1 MGRLKKPIALKKQEG
16 TFRKDRDGQ
25 KLDLPP
31 SMPVLPDYIT
41 ESAQNYYLATVSKLV
56 KMNLINE
63 VDETALVL
71 LAEAYDDYRKA
82 KAYID
87 KHGDTY
93 SVTNQ
98 AGEILWKLH
107 PKARIM
113 SESWG
118 RVKKMLSEF
127 GLTPSARAKLNAVE
141 NKVISLDELLDD

>member
-25 KLDLPP
+25 KLDLPASLP
-31 SMPVLPDYIT
+31 ILPDYI
-41 ESAQNYYLATVSKLV
+41 SDDAQSYYLGIASKLH
-56 KMNLINE
+56 KMNLIND
-63 VDETALVL
+63 VDQTALVL

-82 KAYID
+82 KEYID
-87 KHGDTY
+87 KNGDVY

-98 AGEILWKLH
+98 AGEILYKLH

-113 SESWG
+113 AESWG

-141 NKVISLDELLDD
+141 NNIISLDDLLDD

>member
-16 TFRKDRDGQ
+16 TFRSDRDGN
-25 KLDLPP
+25 KLELPS
-31 SMPVLPDYIT
+31 SMPILPDYISK
-41 ESAQNYYLATVSKLV
+41 SAQSYYLATASKLV
-56 KMNLINE
+56 KMNLIND

-82 KAYID
+82 KDYID
-87 KHGDTY
+87 EHGDTY

-98 AGEILWKLH
+98 AGEILWKMH

-113 SESWG
+113 SESWL

-141 NKVISLDELLDD
+141 DQVITLDDLLND

>member
-16 TFRKDRDGQ
+16 TFRSDRDGN
-25 KLDLPP
+25 KLELPS
-31 SMPVLPDYIT
+31 SMPILPNYIS
-41 ESAQNYYLATVSKLV
+41 EAAKKYYLATASKLYQ
-56 KMNLINE
+56 MNLIND

-82 KAYID
+82 KDYID
-87 KHGDTY
+87 EHGDTY

-98 AGEILWKLH
+98 AGEILYKMH

-113 SESWG
+113 SESWL

-141 NKVISLDELLDD
+141 DQVITLDDLLND